1 MKEGFPMYRIGLD
14 IGGTGIQVGL
24 VDEKGHILER
34 SEIVTN
40 TSVPFSE
47 QVSHMAECVR
57 RMLSE
62 SGHSLLDIASI
73 GAGVP
78 GVADGKTG
86 EVIYCTNLGWK
97 HVPFREEFRKHFDKP
112 IFVDNDATVAGLAE
126 SVAGVSAGSSSS
138 VFITIGTGIGSGIIL
153 NGRIWSGA
161 HGVGSELGHSILEMD
176 GEPCTCGNHGC
187 VERYCS
193 ATAIIRMA
201 REQLARH
208 PESAMMDACE
218 GDLKKINAR
227 IVIDCAREGDPTA
240 FKVFRRF
247 VRALSQTV
255 ANMVNILDPE
265 IIVLG
270 GGVAKAGSF
279 LLDAV
284 RADVPNYVLYKDLP
298 FARIEL
304 ARLGPD
310 AGIIGAAMLS

>member
-1 MKEGFPMYRIGLD
+1 MYRIGLD
-14 IGGTGIQVGL
+14 IGGTGIQIGL

-34 SEIVTN
+34 SELVTD
-40 TSVPFSE
+40 TSHPFSE
-47 QVSHMAECVR
+47 QVHAMANCIQE
-57 RMLSE
+57 MIDS
-62 SGHSLLDIASI
+62 SGYSLLDIASI

-78 GVADGKTG
+78 GVANQKTG

-97 HVPFREEFRKHFDKP
+97 HVPFREEFRKYFDKP
-112 IFVDNDATVAGLAE
+112 VFVDNDATVAGLAE

-138 VFITIGTGIGSGIIL
+138 VFITIGTGIGSGIII

-161 HGVGSELGHSILEMD
+161 HGVGSELGHAILELD

-201 REQLARH
+201 REQLTRH
-208 PESAMMDACE
+208 PESSMMLACE
-218 GDLKKINAR
+218 GDLKKVNAR
-227 IVIDCAREGDPTA
+227 IVIDAAREGDPTA
-240 FKVFRRF
+240 EKVFRRF
-247 VRALSQTV
+247 IKALSQTV
-255 ANMVNILDPE
+255 ANIINVIDPE

-270 GGVAKAGSF
+270 GGVARAGSF

-284 RADVPNYVLYKDLP
+284 RNDFPNYILYKDLP
-298 FARIEL
+298 CAHIEL
-304 ARLGPD
+304 ARLGSD

>member
-1 MKEGFPMYRIGLD
+1 MYRIGLD
-14 IGGTGIQVGL
+14 IGGTGIQMGI

-34 SEIVTN
+34 SDIPTN
-40 TSVPFSE
+40 ITIPFSE
-47 QVSHMAECVR
+47 QIHAMATCVQEMIDR
-57 RMLSE
+57 
-62 SGHSLLDIASI
+62 SGYPLLDIASI

-78 GVADGKTG
+78 GVGDPKTG
-86 EVIYCTNLGWK
+86 EVVFCTNLSWH
-97 HVPFREEFRKHFDKP
+97 HVPFREEFRKYFDKP

-138 VFITIGTGIGSGIIL
+138 VFITIGTGIGSGIII
-153 NGRIWSGA
+153 NGRVWNGA
-161 HGVGSELGHSILEMD
+161 HGVGSELGHSILELD

-208 PESAMMDACE
+208 PESSMMDACE
-218 GDLKKINAR
+218 GDLKKMNAR
-227 IVIDCAREGDPTA
+227 IVIDHAKEGDATA
-240 FKVFRRF
+240 VKVFRRF

-255 ANMVNILDPE
+255 ANVVNILDPE
-265 IIVLG
+265 VIVLG
-270 GGVAKAGSF
+270 GGVAKAGAF

-284 RADVPNYVLYKDLP
+284 REDVRNYVLYKDLP
-298 FARIEL
+298 FAHIEL
-304 ARLGPD
+304 ARLGSD

>member
-1 MKEGFPMYRIGLD
+1 MYRIGLD
-14 IGGTGIQVGL
+14 IGGTGIQIGL

-34 SEIVTN
+34 GEIVTN
-40 TSVPFSE
+40 TSAPFSE
-47 QVSHMAECVR
+47 QVHAMASCVQDLIDR
-57 RMLSE
+57 
-62 SGHSLLDIASI
+62 SGYSLLDIASI

-78 GVADGKTG
+78 GVADQKTG
-86 EVIYCTNLGWK
+86 EVIFCTNLGWT
-97 HVPFREEFRKHFDKP
+97 HVPFREEFRKYFDKP
-112 IFVDNDATVAGLAE
+112 VFVDNDATVAGLAE

-138 VFITIGTGIGSGIIL
+138 VFITIGTGIGSGIII

-161 HGVGSELGHSILEMD
+161 HGVGSELGHAILELD

-201 REQLARH
+201 RELLARH
-208 PESAMMDACE
+208 PESSMMDACE

-227 IVIDCAREGDPTA
+227 IVIDAAREGDPVA
-240 FKVFRRF
+240 IKVFRRF
-247 VRALSQTV
+247 VKALGQTI
-255 ANMVNILDPE
+255 ANVVNILDPE
-265 IIVLG
+265 MIVLG

-284 RADVPNYVLYKDLP
+284 RAEVPNYILYKDLP

-304 ARLGPD
+304 ARLGAD